1 HLSSCPRLPIYYQ
14 FSIKDKGY
22 FWRKCSILFSDICPF
37 YFSVY
42 KGVGLFNICKDQ
54 ALNQLEKQ
62 PIYNSF
68 TVHLKSNG

>member
-1 HLSSCPRLPIYYQ
+1 MELL
-14 FSIKDKGY
+14 KGEGAV
-22 FWRKCSILFSDICPF
+22 FKSPF
-37 YFSVY
+37 TINCDNWLQ
-42 KGVGLFNICKDQ
+42 GVGLFNICKDQ